1 VVVEY
6 LLLLAIDKKNMT
18 ISDLRTHLKQSML
31 QKDSDRT
38 SVLRMLLAAISYF
51 AMSKNKKDDELT
63 EDDVNE
69 VILKEVKTRRETIE
83 EFEAAN
89 DVDRATKE
97 KSELII
103 LEEYAPKLMSNE
115 EILLTVKEI
124 LASSDP
130 NIMVGPAMGLVM
142 RQLKGKADP
151 ASIQN
156 IVKQVLAK

>member
-1 VVVEY
+1 
-6 LLLLAIDKKNMT
+6 MT